1 MKIKNADT
9 GSKEINTISN
19 TDIYYIYKDLYLI
32 EKGHEEKLLQIHSIN
47 YLKARVGAKKAD
59 STIIKVQK
67 RGNAIR
73 KTLGKKFETPLD
85 HTSCI
90 SLCTRREL
98 DFKALNKFF

>member
-59 STIIKVQK
+59 STIIKFPKQGNTIK
-67 RGNAIR
+67 RI
-73 KTLGKKFETPLD
+73 LGKKFETPLD

-90 SLCTRREL
+90 SLCTRGEL
-98 DFKALNKFF
+98 DFKTLNKFF